1 MSVLTGK
8 IREANGKSAAR
19 KLRTDECIPAVVYG
33 LNDNLSLSINPKEL
47 RKLIEAKGRNVLIEL
62 KVDGDSA
69 ENRNVVLKELQTHPL
84 KSGWVHIDFLE
95 IDISKKIKV
104 KVPILLVGVSPGEK
118 QGGHVN
124 HIIRALE
131 IESLPNDIP
140 EKFEV
145 DISEVELNQM
155 IRVSD
160 LNLGESVQILND
172 PNDIVVNVHLEKIK
186 EEEPEVE
193 EGEEGV
199 EGVEGVE
206 GAEGD
211 RAPAESKDDSGKKED
226 G

>member
-33 LNDNLSLSINPKEL
+33 LNDNVSLSINPKEL
-47 RKLIEAKGRNVLIEL
+47 SKLIDDKGRNVLIEL

-84 KSGWVHIDFLE
+84 KPGWVHIDFLE

-104 KVPILLVGVSPGEK
+104 KVPIFLIGVSPGEK
-118 QGGHVN
+118 QGGIVN

-145 DISEVELNQM
+145 DMSEVELNQM

-160 LNLGESVQILND
+160 LNLGESVQIVND
-172 PNDIVVNVHLEKIK
+172 PNDIVLNVHLEKVK
-186 EEEPEVE
+186 EEEPEGE
-193 EGEEGV
+193 EGEEG
-199 EGVEGVE
+199 EE
-206 GAEGD
+206 GAEGAEGAEED
-211 RAPAESKDDSGKKED
+211 KAPAESKDDSGKKED

>member
-33 LNDNLSLSINPKEL
+33 LNDNVSLSINPKEL
-47 RKLIEAKGRNVLIEL
+47 RKLIETKGRNVLIEL

-69 ENRNVVLKELQTHPL
+69 ENRNVVLKEFQTHPL
-84 KSGWVHIDFLE
+84 KPGWVHIDFLE
-95 IDISKKIKV
+95 IDVSKKIKV
-104 KVPILLVGVSPGEK
+104 KVPIFLVGVSPGEK
-118 QGGHVN
+118 QGGIVN
-124 HIIRALE
+124 QIIRALE

-145 DISEVELNQM
+145 DMSGVELNQM

-172 PNDIVVNVHLEKIK
+172 PNDIVLNVHLEKVK

-193 EGEEGV
+193 EGEEGA
-199 EGVEGVE
+199 E
-206 GAEGD
+206 GAEGEEGAEED
-211 RAPAESKDDSGKKED
+211 KTPAESKDDSGKKED

>member
-33 LNDNLSLSINPKEL
+33 LNDNVSVSINPKEL
-47 RKLIEAKGRNVLIEL
+47 SKLIDDKGRNVLIEL

-84 KSGWVHIDFLE
+84 KPGWVHIDFLE

-104 KVPILLVGVSPGEK
+104 KVPIFLIGVSPGEK
-118 QGGHVN
+118 QGGIVN

-131 IESLPNDIP
+131 IESLPNAIP

-145 DISEVELNQM
+145 DMSEVELNQM

-160 LNLGESVQILND
+160 LNLGESVQIVND
-172 PNDIVVNVHLEKIK
+172 PNDIVLNVHLEKVK
-186 EEEPEVE
+186 EEEPEGE
-193 EGEEGV
+193 EGEEGA
-199 EGVEGVE
+199 E
-206 GAEGD
+206 GAEGAQED
-211 RAPAESKDDSGKKED
+211 QAPAESKDDSGKKED

>member
-33 LNDNLSLSINPKEL
+33 LNDNVSLSINPKEL
-47 RKLIEAKGRNVLIEL
+47 SKLIDDKGRNVLIEL

-84 KSGWVHIDFLE
+84 KPGWVHIDFLE

-104 KVPILLVGVSPGEK
+104 KVPIFLIGVSPGEK
-118 QGGHVN
+118 QGGIVN

-131 IESLPNDIP
+131 IESLPNAIP

-145 DISEVELNQM
+145 DMSEVELNQM

-160 LNLGESVQILND
+160 LNLGESVQIVND
-172 PNDIVVNVHLEKIK
+172 LNDIVLNVHLEKVK
-186 EEEPEVE
+186 EEEPEGE
-193 EGEEGV
+193 EGEEGA
-199 EGVEGVE
+199 E
-206 GAEGD
+206 GAEGAEAD
-211 RAPAESKDDSGKKED
+211 KAPAESKDDSGKKED

>member
-33 LNDNLSLSINPKEL
+33 LNDNVSLSINPKEL
-47 RKLIEAKGRNVLIEL
+47 SKLIDDKGRNVLIEL

-84 KSGWVHIDFLE
+84 KPGWVHIDFLE

-104 KVPILLVGVSPGEK
+104 KVPIFLVGVSPGEK
-118 QGGHVN
+118 QGGIVN

-145 DISEVELNQM
+145 DMSGVELNQM
-155 IRVSD
+155 IRVLD
-160 LNLGESVQILND
+160 LNLGESIQILND
-172 PNDIVVNVHLEKIK
+172 PNDIVLNVHLEKVK

-193 EGEEGV
+193 EGEEGE
-199 EGVEGVE
+199 EGKE
-206 GAEGD
+206 GAEED
-211 RAPAESKDDSGKKED
+211 KAPAESKDDSGKKED

>member
-33 LNDNLSLSINPKEL
+33 LNDNVSLSINPKEL

-69 ENRNVVLKELQTHPL
+69 KNRNVVLKEMQTHPL
-84 KSGWVHIDFLE
+84 KPGWVHIDFLE

-104 KVPILLVGVSPGEK
+104 KVPIFLIGVSPGEK
-118 QGGHVN
+118 QGGIVN

-145 DISEVELNQM
+145 DMSGVELNQM

-160 LNLGESVQILND
+160 LNLGESLQILND
-172 PNDIVVNVHLEKIK
+172 PNDIVLNVNLEKVK

-193 EGEEGV
+193 EGEEG
-199 EGVEGVE
+199 EELAE
-206 GAEGD
+206 GAEGAEED
-211 RAPAESKDDSGKKED
+211 KAPAESKDDSGKKED

>member
-33 LNDNLSLSINPKEL
+33 LNDNVSLSINPKEL
-47 RKLIEAKGRNVLIEL
+47 SKLIEAKGRNVLIEL

-69 ENRNVVLKELQTHPL
+69 KNRNVVLKEFQTHPL
-84 KSGWVHIDFLE
+84 KPGWVHIDFLE

-104 KVPILLVGVSPGEK
+104 KVPIFLIGVSPGEK
-118 QGGHVN
+118 QGGIVN

-145 DISEVELNQM
+145 DMSEVELNQM

-160 LNLGESVQILND
+160 LNLGESVQIVND
-172 PNDIVVNVHLEKIK
+172 PNDIVLNVHLEKVK
-186 EEEPEVE
+186 EEEPEGE
-193 EGEEGV
+193 EGEEG
-199 EGVEGVE
+199 EE
-206 GAEGD
+206 GAEGAEED
-211 RAPAESKDDSGKKED
+211 QAPAESKDDSGKKED

>member
-8 IREANGKSAAR
+8 IREVNGKSAVR

-33 LNDNLSLSINPKEL
+33 LNDNVSLSINPKEL
-47 RKLIEAKGRNVLIEL
+47 RKLIDDKGRNVLIEL

-69 ENRNVVLKELQTHPL
+69 ENRNVVLKEFQTHPL
-84 KSGWVHIDFLE
+84 KPGWVHIDFLE

-104 KVPILLVGVSPGEK
+104 KVPVFLIGVSPGEK
-118 QGGHVN
+118 QGGIVN

-145 DISEVELNQM
+145 DMSKVELNQM

-160 LNLGESVQILND
+160 LNLAESLQILND
-172 PNDIVVNVHLEKIK
+172 PNDIVLNVHLEKVK
-186 EEEPEVE
+186 EEKSEAGEGE

-199 EGVEGVE
+199 QEEQ
-206 GAEGD
+206 
-211 RAPAESKDDSGKKED
+211 APAESKDDSGKKED

>member
-33 LNDNLSLSINPKEL
+33 LNDNVSLSINPKEL
-47 RKLIEAKGRNVLIEL
+47 SKLIDDKGRNVLIEL

-84 KSGWVHIDFLE
+84 KPGWVHIDFLE

-104 KVPILLVGVSPGEK
+104 KVPIFLIGVSPGEK
-118 QGGHVN
+118 QGGIVN

-145 DISEVELNQM
+145 DIGGVELNQM

-160 LNLGESVQILND
+160 LNLGESVQIVND
-172 PNDIVVNVHLEKIK
+172 PNDIVLNVHLEKVK
-186 EEEPEVE
+186 EEEPEGE
-193 EGEEGV
+193 EGEEG
-199 EGVEGVE
+199 EE
-206 GAEGD
+206 GAEGAEGAEED
-211 RAPAESKDDSGKKED
+211 QAPAESKDDSGKKED

>member
-33 LNDNLSLSINPKEL
+33 LNDNVSLSINPKEL
-47 RKLIEAKGRNVLIEL
+47 SKLIEAKGRNVLIEL

-69 ENRNVVLKELQTHPL
+69 KNRNVVLKEFQTHPL
-84 KSGWVHIDFLE
+84 KPGWVHIDFLE

-145 DISEVELNQM
+145 DIGEVELNQM

-160 LNLGESVQILND
+160 LNLGESLQILND
-172 PNDIVVNVHLEKIK
+172 PNDIVVNVHLEKVK

-193 EGEEGV
+193 EGEEGEEGA
-199 EGVEGVE
+199 EGVEGTE
-206 GAEGD
+206 ED
-211 RAPAESKDDSGKKED
+211 QAPAESKDDSGKKED

>member
-33 LNDNLSLSINPKEL
+33 LNDNVSLSINPKEL
-47 RKLIEAKGRNVLIEL
+47 SKLIDDKGRNVLIEL

-84 KSGWVHIDFLE
+84 KPGWVHIDFLE

-104 KVPILLVGVSPGEK
+104 KVPIFLIGVSPGEK
-118 QGGHVN
+118 QGGIVN

-145 DISEVELNQM
+145 DMSEVELNQM

-160 LNLGESVQILND
+160 LNLGESVQIVND
-172 PNDIVVNVHLEKIK
+172 PNDIVLNVHLEKVK
-186 EEEPEVE
+186 EEEPEGE
-193 EGEEGV
+193 EGEEG
-199 EGVEGVE
+199 EE
-206 GAEGD
+206 GAEGAEGAEED
-211 RAPAESKDDSGKKED
+211 QAPAESKDDSGKKED

>member
-33 LNDNLSLSINPKEL
+33 LNDNVSLSINPKEL
-47 RKLIEAKGRNVLIEL
+47 SKLIDDKGRNVLIEL

-84 KSGWVHIDFLE
+84 KPGWVHIDFLE

-104 KVPILLVGVSPGEK
+104 KVPIFLVGVSPGEK
-118 QGGHVN
+118 QGGIVN

-145 DISEVELNQM
+145 DMSEVELNQM

-160 LNLGESVQILND
+160 LNLGESVQIVND
-172 PNDIVVNVHLEKIK
+172 PNDIVLNVHLEKVK
-186 EEEPEVE
+186 EEEPEGE
-193 EGEEGV
+193 EGEEG
-199 EGVEGVE
+199 EE
-206 GAEGD
+206 GAEGAEGAEED
-211 RAPAESKDDSGKKED
+211 KAPAESKDDSGKKED